1 MDWKTIHTELRKLES
16 LVDGWAQ
23 TDEIPAVERDLAL
36 EKLRNLYETI
46 RFAGPAPEQPAER
59 MPGDGEEAQEEIL
72 PESIDLGEMLS
83 MEELPDLTEP
93 AGPIFVE
100 PTASFAPERESAS
113 TMDAAV
119 AGHTVDSDLT
129 VETVAP
135 AGPDGQSAA
144 EPTEELA
151 ASTPTESVS
160 EPLAAST
167 NAEPVPEPL
176 AEPDVEPKWGAN
188 PAPAEEARP
197 VVSLEPNE
205 APAPTPA
212 PESKPIVESEPVPV
226 TAPAE
231 ELAPGSEPAPTAATE
246 PIFEPEPVAV
256 PAEELAPGSE
266 PAPTAALT
274 SEPESV
280 TAPAEESVV
289 TLDPAPSVTS
299 DGSFAAS
306 PATAPTEASEPAKHR
321 HASPTLFGMEDEE
334 ELRHRHK
341 QRVIMSLYGPSPESE
356 RRSATAGR
364 RVEDRPDTLSRRT
377 TPSRRETNA
386 SGADVEDFELE
397 EVTLTPGT
405 TSVASSETPLHDH
418 SEPRPAEQNP
428 VIPTADDS
436 GSPTAEAPT
445 GEADFEPTLSEITIP
460 RAEAAKPEDE
470 PACESVE
477 DVAVESPRSA
487 GSGTQPRFAAT
498 YGPEPTSASEPL
510 HPQGG
515 AVLGEVINP
524 HVQTLADTIAPPHDI
539 ASELR
544 RNEPVTDLRQ
554 AIGLNDKFLLIRDLF
569 GGDAQAYERAIE
581 TLNDFDDLDD
591 CMIFI
596 AEHYAWNPNSD
607 GAKLMMEL
615 LERKFA

>member
-23 TDEIPAVERDLAL
+23 TDEIPTVERDLAL

-113 TMDAAV
+113 TMDAAI

-151 ASTPTESVS
+151 ASTNVEPVP

-167 NAEPVPEPL
+167 TAEPVPEPL

-205 APAPTPA
+205 ASAPTPA

-231 ELAPGSEPAPTAATE
+231 ELAPGSEPAPA
-246 PIFEPEPVAV
+246 
-256 PAEELAPGSE
+256 
-266 PAPTAALT
+266 AALT

-280 TAPAEESVV
+280 TAPVEESVV

-306 PATAPTEASEPAKHR
+306 PATAPTETSEPAKHR

-386 SGADVEDFELE
+386 SGADVEDFDLE

-405 TSVASSETPLHDH
+405 TTVASSETPLHDH
-418 SEPRPAEQNP
+418 SEPRPAEQDP
-428 VIPTADDS
+428 VIPVADDS
-436 GSPTAEAPT
+436 VSPTAETPT
-445 GEADFEPTLSEITIP
+445 GEADFEPTLSEITLP
-460 RAEAAKPEDE
+460 RAASESEPGDE
-470 PACESVE
+470 PSGESVE
-477 DVAVESPRSA
+477 GVAVESPRSA

-498 YGPEPTSASEPL
+498 YGPESTSASEPL

>member
-167 NAEPVPEPL
+167 TAEPVPEPL
-176 AEPDVEPKWGAN
+176 AEPDVEPKWVAN
-188 PAPAEEARP
+188 PAPADEARA
-197 VVSLEPNE
+197 VVAPERNE
-205 APAPTPA
+205 APAPNPA
-212 PESKPIVESEPVPV
+212 PESKPMVESEPEPAA
-226 TAPAE
+226 APAE
-231 ELAPGSEPAPTAATE
+231 ELAPESEPVSSATLTSEPAPAAAPT
-246 PIFEPEPVAV
+246 
-256 PAEELAPGSE
+256 EELALESE
-266 PAPTAALT
+266 PAPAAALT

-280 TAPAEESVV
+280 TAPAEEPVV

-299 DGSFAAS
+299 DTSFAAS
-306 PATAPTEASEPAKHR
+306 PATAPTETSEPAKHR

-418 SEPRPAEQNP
+418 SEPRPAEQDP
-428 VIPTADDS
+428 VIPVADDS
-436 GSPTAEAPT
+436 VTPTAGAPT
-445 GEADFEPTLSEITIP
+445 GEADFEPTLSEITLP
-460 RAEAAKPEDE
+460 RAASESEPGDE
-470 PACESVE
+470 PAGESVE
-477 DVAVESPRSA
+477 GVAVESPRSA

-498 YGPEPTSASEPL
+498 YEPEPTFASEPL

-515 AVLGEVINP
+515 AVLGEVIKP

>member
-59 MPGDGEEAQEEIL
+59 IPGDGEEAQEEIL

-231 ELAPGSEPAPTAATE
+231 ELAPGSEPAPAAATE

-256 PAEELAPGSE
+256 PTEEQAPD
-266 PAPTAALT
+266 
-274 SEPESV
+274 SEPEPVVEPEPTS
-280 TAPAEESVV
+280 ALSPAEEPVV

-299 DGSFAAS
+299 DTSFAAS
-306 PATAPTEASEPAKHR
+306 PASAPTETSEPAKHR

>member
-113 TMDAAV
+113 TMDAAI

-151 ASTPTESVS
+151 ASTT
-160 EPLAAST
+160 
-167 NAEPVPEPL
+167 AEPVSEPL
-176 AEPDVEPKWGAN
+176 AEPDAEPKWVAN
-188 PAPAEEARP
+188 PAPAEEAQAVEAP
-197 VVSLEPNE
+197 EPNE
-205 APAPTPA
+205 APAPNPA
-212 PESKPIVESEPVPV
+212 PESKPIVESEPEPAA
-226 TAPAE
+226 APTE
-231 ELAPGSEPAPTAATE
+231 ELIPESEPVSA
-246 PIFEPEPVAV
+246 
-256 PAEELAPGSE
+256 
-266 PAPTAALT
+266 AALT

-280 TAPAEESVV
+280 TAPVEESVV

-306 PATAPTEASEPAKHR
+306 PATAPIETSEPAKHR

-405 TSVASSETPLHDH
+405 TTVASSETPLHDH
-418 SEPRPAEQNP
+418 SEPRPAEQDP
-428 VIPTADDS
+428 VIPVADDS
-436 GSPTAEAPT
+436 VSPTAETPT
-445 GEADFEPTLSEITIP
+445 GEADFEPTLSEITLP
-460 RAEAAKPEDE
+460 RAASESEPGDE
-470 PACESVE
+470 PSGESVE
-477 DVAVESPRSA
+477 GVAVESPRSA

-498 YGPEPTSASEPL
+498 YGPEPTSAPESL

>member
-46 RFAGPAPEQPAER
+46 RFGGPAPEQPVER
-59 MPGDGEEAQEEIL
+59 TPGDGEAQEEIL

-113 TMDAAV
+113 TMDAAI

-167 NAEPVPEPL
+167 TAEPVPEPL

-256 PAEELAPGSE
+256 PTEEQAPD
-266 PAPTAALT
+266 
-274 SEPESV
+274 SEPEPVVEPEPTSALSPV
-280 TAPAEESVV
+280 EEPVV

-299 DGSFAAS
+299 DASFAAS
-306 PATAPTEASEPAKHR
+306 PATAPTETSEPAKHR

-364 RVEDRPDTLSRRT
+364 IEDRPDTLSRRT

-405 TSVASSETPLHDH
+405 TTVASSETPLHDH
-418 SEPRPAEQNP
+418 SEPRPAEQDP
-428 VIPTADDS
+428 VIPVADDS
-436 GSPTAEAPT
+436 VSPTAETPT

-460 RAEAAKPEDE
+460 RAEAAKPGDE
-470 PACESVE
+470 PAGESVE
-477 DVAVESPRSA
+477 GVAVESPRSA
-487 GSGTQPRFAAT
+487 GSGTQSRYAAT

-515 AVLGEVINP
+515 AVLGEVIKP

>member
-113 TMDAAV
+113 TMDAAI

-129 VETVAP
+129 VEAVAP

-167 NAEPVPEPL
+167 TAEPVPEPL

-205 APAPTPA
+205 APA
-212 PESKPIVESEPVPV
+212 
-226 TAPAE
+226 
-231 ELAPGSEPAPTAATE
+231 
-246 PIFEPEPVAV
+246 
-256 PAEELAPGSE
+256 
-266 PAPTAALT
+266 AALT

-280 TAPAEESVV
+280 TAPVEESVV

-306 PATAPTEASEPAKHR
+306 PATAPTETSEPAKHR

-405 TSVASSETPLHDH
+405 TTVASSETPLHDH
-418 SEPRPAEQNP
+418 SEPRPAEQDP
-428 VIPTADDS
+428 VIPVADDS
-436 GSPTAEAPT
+436 VSPTAETPT
-445 GEADFEPTLSEITIP
+445 GEADFEPTLSEITLP
-460 RAEAAKPEDE
+460 RAASESEPGDE
-470 PACESVE
+470 PAGESVE
-477 DVAVESPRSA
+477 GVAVESPRSA

-544 RNEPVTDLRQ
+544 RNEPVTDLRH

>member
-1 MDWKTIHTELRKLES
+1 MDWKKIYTELRKLES

-46 RFAGPAPEQPAER
+46 RFGGPAPEQPVER
-59 MPGDGEEAQEEIL
+59 TPGDGEAQEEIL

-113 TMDAAV
+113 TMDAAI

-129 VETVAP
+129 VEAVALSESERQP
-135 AGPDGQSAA
+135 AA

-167 NAEPVPEPL
+167 TAEPVPEPL
-176 AEPDVEPKWGAN
+176 AEPDVEPKWDAN

-226 TAPAE
+226 TAPTE
-231 ELAPGSEPAPTAATE
+231 ELIPESEPVSAAT
-246 PIFEPEPVAV
+246 
-256 PAEELAPGSE
+256 
-266 PAPTAALT
+266 LT

-280 TAPAEESVV
+280 TAPAEEPVV

-299 DGSFAAS
+299 DASFAAS
-306 PATAPTEASEPAKHR
+306 PATAPPETSEPAKHR

-405 TSVASSETPLHDH
+405 TTVASSETPLHDH
-418 SEPRPAEQNP
+418 SEPRPAEQDP
-428 VIPTADDS
+428 VIPVADDS
-436 GSPTAEAPT
+436 VSPTAETPT
-445 GEADFEPTLSEITIP
+445 GEADFEPTLSEITLP
-460 RAEAAKPEDE
+460 RAASESEPGDE
-470 PACESVE
+470 PAGESVE
-477 DVAVESPRSA
+477 GVAVESPRSA
-487 GSGTQPRFAAT
+487 GSGTQSRYAAT
-498 YGPEPTSASEPL
+498 YGPESTSASEPL